1 MTTLLLIR
9 HGESQA
15 NHQRIFAG
23 HLDADLHENGLRQA
37 KETAKFIAQNYQV
50 DKIYAS
56 DLKRAYKTAQALA
69 DVLDMD
75 ITPDKNL
82 REINAAQW
90 DGKPFDELLVT
101 YKESYTMWRTH
112 IGFAAADGGE
122 SVRQLADRI
131 MAALTRIA
139 QENEGKTVAVATHAT
154 PIRAMQSLVQTGGL
168 EEMENIPW
176 ASNASVT
183 VLQYEQDTWKLIA
196 ASLDEHL
203 QAIKTELPR
212 GV

>member
-9 HGESQA
+9 HGESVA

-23 HLDADLHENGLRQA
+23 HLDVDLYENGLRQA
-37 KETAKFIAQNYQV
+37 KETAKFIAENYKV

-56 DLKRAYKTAQALA
+56 DLQRAFKTARALG
-69 DVLDMD
+69 DMLGLEVH
-75 ITPDKNL
+75 PDKDL
-82 REINAAQW
+82 REINAVQW
-90 DGKPFDELLVT
+90 DGHTFDDLLIT
-101 YKESYTMWRTH
+101 YKESYTLWRTH
-112 IGFAAADGGE
+112 IGFAACDGGE
-122 SVRQLADRI
+122 STRQLADRI

-139 QENEGKTVAVATHAT
+139 QENAGKTVAVATHAT

-168 EEMENIPW
+168 EQMENIPW

-183 VLQYEQDTWKLIA
+183 VLQYDEGNWKLIA

-203 QAIKTELPR
+203 QHIKTELPKSL
-212 GV
+212 